1 MELSRSA
8 TLELLRKH
16 NKDEGHIR
24 HALAVEATM
33 RWFARKAGADEDLW
47 GIAGLIHDIDW
58 EEMQATP
65 QLHTKE
71 GAKWLRSEGYPE
83 EIARAVEAHGW
94 GICSD
99 VEPKSPM
106 EKTLFTIDELTGMVI
121 TAALV
126 RPSRSLSDLEVKS
139 VKKKWKDK
147 AFAAGT
153 DRQMMEQGAREF
165 GVELWEHVTNVIH
178 AMREIADQLDLIGT
192 PVS

>member
-16 NKDEGHIR
+16 NRDEGHIR

-47 GIAGLIHDIDW
+47 GITGLIHDIDW

-65 QLHTKE
+65 HLHTKE
-71 GAKWLRSEGYPE
+71 GAKWLRAEGYPE

-147 AFAAGT
+147 AFARGVNREVIA
-153 DRQMMEQGAREF
+153 RGAEML
-165 GVELWEHVTNVIH
+165 GEPLETL
-178 AMREIADQLDLIGT
+178 IAETIAALRPLEARIGLGA
-192 PVS
+192 

>member
-1 MELSRSA
+1 MELSRSD

-147 AFAAGT
+147 AFARGV
-153 DRQMMEQGAREF
+153 DRDLILKGADMMGVQLDDLIQG
-165 GVELWEHVTNVIH
+165 VIE
-178 AMREIADQLDLIGT
+178 AMR
-192 PVS
+192 PVERELGLGLPE

>member
-1 MELSRSA
+1 MELSRSD

-65 QLHTKE
+65 HLHTKE
-71 GAKWLRSEGYPE
+71 GAKWLRAEGYPE

-147 AFAAGT
+147 AFARGV
-153 DRQMMEQGAREF
+153 DRDLILKGADMMGVQLDDLIQG
-165 GVELWEHVTNVIH
+165 VIE
-178 AMREIADQLDLIGT
+178 AMR
-192 PVS
+192 PVERELGLGLPE

>member
-16 NKDEGHIR
+16 NRDEGHIR

-147 AFAAGT
+147 AFARGV
-153 DRQMMEQGAREF
+153 DRDLILKGADMMGVQLDDLIQG
-165 GVELWEHVTNVIH
+165 VIE
-178 AMREIADQLDLIGT
+178 AMR
-192 PVS
+192 PVERELGLGLPE

>member
-1 MELSRSA
+1 MELSRSD

-58 EEMQATP
+58 AEMQATP

-147 AFAAGT
+147 AFARGV
-153 DRQMMEQGAREF
+153 DRDLILKGADMMGVQLDDLIQG
-165 GVELWEHVTNVIH
+165 VIE
-178 AMREIADQLDLIGT
+178 AMR
-192 PVS
+192 PVERELGLGLPE

>member
-16 NKDEGHIR
+16 NRDEGHIR

-65 QLHTKE
+65 HLHTNE

-147 AFAAGT
+147 AFARGV
-153 DRQMMEQGAREF
+153 DRDLILKGADMMGVQLDDLIQG
-165 GVELWEHVTNVIH
+165 VIE
-178 AMREIADQLDLIGT
+178 AMR
-192 PVS
+192 PVERELGLGIQG

>member
-16 NKDEGHIR
+16 NRDEGHIR

-71 GAKWLRSEGYPE
+71 GARWLRSEGYPE

-147 AFAAGT
+147 AFARGV
-153 DRQMMEQGAREF
+153 DRDLILKGADMMGVQLDDLIQG
-165 GVELWEHVTNVIH
+165 VIE
-178 AMREIADQLDLIGT
+178 AMR
-192 PVS
+192 PVERELGLGLPE

>member
-147 AFAAGT
+147 AFARGV
-153 DRQMMEQGAREF
+153 DRDLILKGADMMGVQLDDLIQG
-165 GVELWEHVTNVIH
+165 VIE
-178 AMREIADQLDLIGT
+178 AMR
-192 PVS
+192 PVERELGLGLPE

>member
-1 MELSRSA
+1 MELSRSD

-33 RWFARKAGADEDLW
+33 RWFARNAGADEDLW

-147 AFAAGT
+147 AFARGV
-153 DRQMMEQGAREF
+153 DRDLILKGADMMGVQLDDLIQG
-165 GVELWEHVTNVIH
+165 VIE
-178 AMREIADQLDLIGT
+178 AMR
-192 PVS
+192 PVERELGLGLPE

>member
-1 MELSRSA
+1 MELSRSD

-147 AFAAGT
+147 AFARGV
-153 DRQMMEQGAREF
+153 DRDLILKGADMMGVQLDDLIQG
-165 GVELWEHVTNVIH
+165 VIE
-178 AMREIADQLDLIGT
+178 AMR
-192 PVS
+192 PVERELGLGLPG

>member
-8 TLELLRKH
+8 AMELLRKH

-33 RWFARKAGADEDLW
+33 RWFAREAGADEELW
-47 GIAGLIHDIDW
+47 GMAGLLHDIDW
-58 EEMQATP
+58 EKMQATP
-65 QLHTKE
+65 HLHTKE
-71 GAKWLRSEGYPE
+71 GAAWLRAEGYPE

-94 GICSD
+94 GLCSD
-99 VEPKSPM
+99 VEPKSDM

-126 RPSRSLSDLEVKS
+126 RPSRSLADLEVKS

-147 AFAAGT
+147 AFARGVDRELILKGAG
-153 DRQMMEQGAREF
+153 MMGMELDDLIL
-165 GVELWEHVTNVIH
+165 GVIE
-178 AMREIADQLDLIGT
+178 AMRPVEKDLGLGL
-192 PVS
+192 PG